1 MTFCVFAQKASTL
14 NVNIINNTFKH
25 VDLIN
30 SYGSERTVFAS
41 ADVVNDAFTLTADIL
56 NDIYRLDFGD
66 GNAMLIVLSPGE
78 TVNLT
83 LDANQ
88 LQDIVSVTGSESMNR
103 VKEMSNLTFKKMNLL
118 DSINEALQNDPE
130 KIYWSDFAQK
140 INLFRQT
147 NDDVDGY
154 ISNTYNNID
163 SLNAI
168 FATYMP
174 AGKISNKYVK
184 YCGDEVNKWLKKLE
198 INYNPFA
205 SYLENVNRYYTF
217 SETRMPN
224 SDKLYSDFDQYMNH
238 LHQKHKVAEQTIGP
252 IVKQT
257 KKLLAVRDSLA
268 FNNLLNNKNVSN
280 WLKDVYNN
288 LSNELNDAAQKKDE
302 YTKFIQSD
310 SQIADVLVSESQDK
324 VKNTV
329 AVYQKTFDNEN
340 NYLNQLL
347 INDIKKYKDDI
358 CVLMFLDNFPKE
370 QHSTL
375 HNEVIAALNQKYPDH
390 RIVSERWKIMNSP
403 ASRVVIGAIAPDL
416 EFPNP
421 EGKLLKL
428 SDLRGKVVLIDFWA
442 SWCGP
447 CRRENPNVTRIYEKY
462 HDKGFEVYS
471 VSLDSDAGSWKR
483 AIESDKLVWPN
494 HVSDLKK
501 WQSKAAATYG
511 VNSIPSTFLLDRD
524 GRIVQ
529 KNLRGADLE
538 RAVQRLLEN

>member
-1 MTFCVFAQKASTL
+1 MTFCVFAQKSSTL
-14 NVNIINNTFKH
+14 NVKIINNTFKH

-41 ADVVNDAFTLTADIL
+41 SDIINDAFTLTANIS

-78 TVNLT
+78 TVNMT

-103 VKEMSNLTFKKMNLL
+103 VKEMSNLTFRKMNLL

-147 NDDVDGY
+147 NDDVDSY

-168 FATYMP
+168 FAKYMP
-174 AGKISNKYVK
+174 AGKISNKNVK

-205 SYLENVNRYYTF
+205 SYLENVNRYYAF
-217 SETRMPN
+217 SEKRMPN
-224 SDKLYSDFDQYMNH
+224 SDNYYSIFDQYINH
-238 LHQKHKVAEQTIGP
+238 LHLKHGVAEQTIGP
-252 IVKQT
+252 VVEGA
-257 KKLLAVRDSLA
+257 KKLLVVRDSLA

-288 LSNELNDAAQKKDE
+288 ISSLLSTAAQKKDE
-302 YTKFIQSD
+302 YNKFIKSD
-310 SQIADVLVSESQDK
+310 SQIADVLVSESQEK

-329 AVYQKTFDNEN
+329 AVYQKAFDNEN
-340 NYLNQLL
+340 NYLNQLI
-347 INDIKKYKDDI
+347 INDIKNNKDDI

-370 QHSTL
+370 QYATL
-375 HNEVIAALNQKYPDH
+375 HNEVITALNKIYPDH

-462 HDKGFEVYS
+462 HDKGFEIYS

-501 WQSKAAATYG
+501 WQSKAAAIYG
-511 VNSIPSTFLLDRD
+511 VNSIPSTFLLDRE

-538 RAVQRLLEN
+538 RAVQHLLEN